1 MNMFRNLC
9 VVFTGGV
16 LLGGCA
22 LPSDPPIEDTL
33 GPALAGI
40 GQQPVANLN
49 TPAVAKPDKPK
60 KPTPEELEAI
70 ADAKMERRILAM
82 AHYAAG
88 VAHRERGE
96 RKEASEEFYQAALA
110 DPTNEKIVSK
120 RKMTLTDLPLIDF
133 LPIFFL

>member
-1 MNMFRNLC
+1 M
-9 VVFTGGV
+9 
-16 LLGGCA
+16 GCA

-70 ADAKMERRILAM
+70 EDAKMERRILAM

-96 RKEASEEFYQAALA
+96 GREATEEFYQAALA
-110 DPTNEKIVSK
+110 DPTNEKIV
-120 RKMTLTDLPLIDF
+120 MEVVQILLL
-133 LPIFFL
+133 